1 MTEIAEQ
8 LIEDTTG
15 GEDGRGGDDG
25 RDGSRAALPDA
36 ATALAAPEPSYAIQI
51 DGMVKRYGR
60 TVAVDNLSMHVPAGS
75 VYGFVGPNGAGK
87 TTTIRTLATLQ
98 KPDAGTVTLDGID
111 VVANPTAV
119 RDRVGYMPDFF
130 GVYDSLTVAEYLDFY
145 GASHRVPPSRRR
157 TLCDELLELVDLAD
171 KRNDPVEV
179 LSRGM
184 KQRLGL
190 ARCLIHD
197 PSVLLLDEPASGMD
211 PRARI
216 ELREILRELSRLNK
230 TILISSHILPELAE
244 MCTDIGIVRAG
255 EIIAEGPVDA
265 VIAALSPGPRLRV
278 RLLGAEAADLA
289 QTVLAGDSR
298 CAALEREDELT
309 LAGGFT
315 GGDEDLAELLAML
328 TERNIR
334 VTQFT
339 LEPGTLEDIFLN
351 ITELGEAET

>member
-1 MTEIAEQ
+1 
-8 LIEDTTG
+8 
-15 GEDGRGGDDG
+15 
-25 RDGSRAALPDA
+25 
-36 ATALAAPEPSYAIQI
+36 
-51 DGMVKRYGR
+51 
-60 TVAVDNLSMHVPAGS
+60 
-75 VYGFVGPNGAGK
+75 
-87 TTTIRTLATLQ
+87 
-98 KPDAGTVTLDGID
+98 
-111 VVANPTAV
+111 
-119 RDRVGYMPDFF
+119 
-130 GVYDSLTVAEYLDFY
+130 
-145 GASHRVPPSRRR
+145 
-157 TLCDELLELVDLAD
+157 
-171 KRNDPVEV
+171 
-179 LSRGM
+179 
-184 KQRLGL
+184 
-190 ARCLIHD
+190 
-197 PSVLLLDEPASGMD
+197 
-211 PRARI
+211 
-216 ELREILRELSRLNK
+216 
-230 TILISSHILPELAE
+230 